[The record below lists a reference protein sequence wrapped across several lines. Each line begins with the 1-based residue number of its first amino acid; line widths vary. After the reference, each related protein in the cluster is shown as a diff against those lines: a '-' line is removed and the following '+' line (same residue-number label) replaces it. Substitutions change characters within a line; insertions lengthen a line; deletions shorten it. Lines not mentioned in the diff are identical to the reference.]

1 MAGTAASTEV
11 HNDRLEETNWSLQEV
26 LEELRT
32 AEEALIQQNIY
43 LEQERQKYHD
53 LFNFAPDGY
62 LVTNPSGVIQS
73 ANQAVSNLLGMRQSD
88 LIDKPLIVFIVQ
100 QDYSLFYH
108 QLDRQS
114 SPPVGVASALENRQQ
129 TWEINLQPR
138 KSNAFPAEVTVS
150 PIYENSDT
158 ITGLRW
164 LIRDISERKQAELER
179 EQAAQVLA
187 QLNQELEQ
195 RVAERTTALQ
205 KSESRYRA
213 LMDGASDAIVLLDA
227 QGNFI
232 EGNQTLEKLLGYSQA
247 ELRHLHMSDIH
258 PPTELAAARERF
270 HDVVR
275 HEIAPLLKSIVLRKD
290 GSQVPVEI
298 TGTWIEVDGVQIVQA
313 IFRNITERQQA
324 ELALQESQ
332 HFIEQI
338 AQASPNILYLYDIQS
353 ERNVYANREIS
364 TVLGYTP
371 VEIQAMGASLFQNL
385 IHPDDLTI
393 IPAEYARIA
402 AAQDGDILEFE
413 YRMKRANG
421 EWCWLLSRNS
431 IFRRDSQ
438 GRVLQTIGTA
448 QDITAQKAALL
459 ELQEYQQR
467 LERSNVELV
476 RATRLKDEFLA
487 NMSHELRTPLNA
499 ILGLSEGLQGGM
511 LGSIDKRQQKAI
523 ATIERS
529 GQHLLSLIND
539 VLEVSKI
546 AAGKLELDITAVA
559 ITDLCKSSLVFV
571 KEQAFKKQIQ
581 LTTIFAPN
589 LVKIDVDERRIR
601 QVIINLLT
609 NGVKFTPMGGQVTLE
624 LQIEDS
630 IATHPGAVSAANAWI
645 LLSVKDT
652 GIGIAPENQS
662 KLFQPFIQIDS
673 SLNRQYG
680 GTGLG
685 LMLVKQIVEL
695 HGGSVSVASEFGRG
709 SCFTVR
715 LPYHVSGEHQTDT
728 AAAIDLS
735 SNPISLAEPL
745 PWSIDDAETAV
756 KSPLIL
762 LAEDNQDNIFMF
774 SSYLG
779 ACNYRLIFA
788 ENGQEAIDLAQTLL
802 PDLILM
808 DIQMPGIDGLEA
820 IETIRQ
826 NPRLAQT
833 PIVVLTALAMNSD
846 REKCLAA
853 GANEYLAKPFRMTQL
868 RTTIQ
873 QLLSRSDFDE

>member
-1 MAGTAASTEV
+1 MAGTAASREV
-11 HNDRLEETNWSLQEV
+11 HNNQPQETNWSLPEV

-73 ANQAVSNLLGMRQSD
+73 ANQAISNLLGLGQSD
-88 LIDKPLIVFIVQ
+88 LINKPLIVFIAT
-100 QDYSLFYH
+100 QDYSLFYN

-114 SPPVGVASALENRQQ
+114 SPIGVVSPLDNRRQ
-129 TWEINLQPR
+129 TWEITLQPR
-138 KSNAFPAEVTVS
+138 HSKAFPAEVTVA
-150 PIYENSDT
+150 PIYDNSNT
-158 ITGLRW
+158 VNGLRW

-179 EQAAQVLA
+179 EQAAQALA

-195 RVAERTTALQ
+195 RVAERTIALQ
-205 KSESRYRA
+205 KSEYRYRA

-247 ELRHLHMSDIH
+247 ELRHLHMSQIH
-258 PPTELAAARERF
+258 PPAELAAARASF

-275 HEIAPLLKSIVLRKD
+275 HDIPPILESIVLRKD

-298 TGTWIEVDGVQIVQA
+298 TGIWLEVDGVQIVQA
-313 IFRNITERQQA
+313 IFRNITERRQA
-324 ELALQESQ
+324 ELALQESK

-353 ERNVYANREIS
+353 ERNVYVNREIS
-364 TVLGYTP
+364 TVLGYTA

-431 IFRRDSQ
+431 IFSRDAQ

-459 ELQEYQQR
+459 ERQEYQQR
-467 LERSNVELV
+467 LERSNVELL

-546 AAGKLELDITAVA
+546 AAGKLELDITAVT

-609 NGVKFTPMGGQVTLE
+609 NGVKFTPIGGQVTLE
-624 LQIEDS
+624 LQLEDS
-630 IATHPGAVSAANAWI
+630 IAAHPPEASAANAWI

-652 GIGIAPENQS
+652 GIGITPENQS

-673 SLNRQYG
+673 SLNRQYE

-715 LPYHVSGEHQTDT
+715 LPYHVSGEHRTDT
-728 AAAIDLS
+728 APDLDLS
-735 SNPISLAEPL
+735 SNSISLAEPL
-745 PWSIDDAETAV
+745 LWRIDDETAV
-756 KSPLIL
+756 ESPLIL

-774 SSYLG
+774 SSYLE

-788 ENGQEAIDLAQTLL
+788 ENGQEAIDLAQSLL

-808 DIQMPGIDGLEA
+808 DIQMPGVDGLEA
-820 IETIRQ
+820 IATIRQ
-826 NPRLAQT
+826 NPRLVQT
-833 PIVVLTALAMNSD
+833 PIIVLTALAMNSD

-853 GANEYLAKPFRMTQL
+853 GANEYLAKPFRMKQL

-873 QLLSRSDFDE
+873 QLLESS